1 MSYVY
6 YASYLLI
13 PLDRIEEALHQ
24 LQVAEKTDPLS
35 PQVHGLLGFVLL
47 SLRRYD
53 EAARHCEKASNRAGC
68 LGRIRLAQGR
78 FDEAIQL
85 FRESVSS
92 LDQAYLGNA
101 LGRAGRREEAEK
113 IASTFERNPY
123 QQALIFAG
131 LGDKDRT
138 FDALIRFA
146 ALGPVRLGRALT
158 YPEFALVLSDPRLKA
173 IRRKTG
179 LPE

>member
-1 MSYVY
+1 VKS
-6 YASYLLI
+6 
-13 PLDRIEEALHQ
+13 
-24 LQVAEKTDPLS
+24 
-35 PQVHGLLGFVLL
+35 FVLL

-68 LGRIRLAQGR
+68 LGRIRLTQGR

-158 YPEFALVLSDPRLKA
+158 SVPSRQVISWKA
-173 IRRKTG
+173 VEGRAVANCFTETG
-179 LPE
+179 